1 MARCRS
7 SGDYRDNCEL
17 PNLFL
22 STTYTLNRS
31 STKSICTGL
40 RYDDGEFRQVVQIPS
55 SHNPVTFDSIGW
67 GNFKE
72 QFEIIVNYFHNQ
84 QQFNRDI
91 RKPIKLSL
99 PSHDLTLDSRFGTK
113 AVIIDERVT
122 VCSKIDSTSPSK
134 KPYITPPSV
143 ILQTTTF
150 DGLYSQRHLI
160 DIHLTT
166 LESLLKGVN
175 QLSQSIVKYL
185 VYRIAEQGESSLELL
200 KDFRKFKQYYVAH
213 SDTICEYIHAKFPN
227 STDGLDTKHRNLF
240 LAEISAFGLPIILKK
255 LQDLL
260 SNTWYNTAL
269 GALYPGTL
277 PLERP
282 SAFKPGALTAT
293 ALRALTAATLTPKAL
308 TPTALTP
315 GALTPGALTPG
326 ATWHL
331 AP

>member
-113 AVIIDERVT
+113 ATLGTTRL
-122 VCSKIDSTSPSK
+122 
-134 KPYITPPSV
+134 SV
-143 ILQTTTF
+143 LCI
-150 DGLYSQRHLI
+150 
-160 DIHLTT
+160 
-166 LESLLKGVN
+166 
-175 QLSQSIVKYL
+175 
-185 VYRIAEQGESSLELL
+185 
-200 KDFRKFKQYYVAH
+200 
-213 SDTICEYIHAKFPN
+213 
-227 STDGLDTKHRNLF
+227 
-240 LAEISAFGLPIILKK
+240 
-255 LQDLL
+255 
-260 SNTWYNTAL
+260 
-269 GALYPGTL
+269 PGTL